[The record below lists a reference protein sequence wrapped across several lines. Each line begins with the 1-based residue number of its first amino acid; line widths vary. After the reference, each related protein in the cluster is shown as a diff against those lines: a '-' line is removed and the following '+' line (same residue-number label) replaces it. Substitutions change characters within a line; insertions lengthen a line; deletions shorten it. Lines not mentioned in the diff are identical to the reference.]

1 MQRCGEF
8 RESKED
14 KKSEAHPA
22 KPEKGETG
30 CVLGGGGDG
39 NGWERI
45 KPGAKSRTLNQR
57 EPHNRATHAKRK
69 PAKTHVS
76 AGFAAGTEGL
86 GHACCPGCRSQLG
99 APSTSRG
106 GSRDRRGRAPLAL
119 AHLSASGFGVD
130 VGTAY
135 REWGSAGV
143 GRFRPKSE
151 RGRVV
156 AAGPPSAPTIRV
168 ILPIQEGHAWGA
180 KIAGNLSHLL
190 PCVAGVNQ
198 SFASEHTS
206 PVGLFFQCTR
216 GTILS
221 KS

>member
-1 MQRCGEF
+1 MPLPNGKRPALA
-8 RESKED
+8 
-14 KKSEAHPA
+14 EAGA
-22 KPEKGETG
+22 ETG
-30 CVLGGGGDG
+30 
-39 NGWERI
+39 
-45 KPGAKSRTLNQR
+45 A
-57 EPHNRATHAKRK
+57 
-69 PAKTHVS
+69 
-76 AGFAAGTEGL
+76 
-86 GHACCPGCRSQLG
+86 
-99 APSTSRG
+99 
-106 GSRDRRGRAPLAL
+106 
-119 AHLSASGFGVD
+119 ASGFGVD

-180 KIAGNLSHLL
+180 EIAGNLSHLL

-206 PVGLFFQCTR
+206 PVGGLFFQCTR

>member
-1 MQRCGEF
+1 MFPPVLRQGQ
-8 RESKED
+8 KD
-14 KKSEAHPA
+14 LVTPA
-22 KPEKGETG
+22 A
-30 CVLGGGGDG
+30 
-39 NGWERI
+39 
-45 KPGAKSRTLNQR
+45 PGAAPQW
-57 EPHNRATHAKRK
+57 E
-69 PAKTHVS
+69 
-76 AGFAAGTEGL
+76 
-86 GHACCPGCRSQLG
+86 
-99 APSTSRG
+99 APSTGRG

-119 AHLSASGFGVD
+119 AHPSASGFGVD

-206 PVGLFFQCTR
+206 PVGGLFFQCTR
-216 GTILS
+216 GIILS

>member
-1 MQRCGEF
+1 MQ
-8 RESKED
+8 
-14 KKSEAHPA
+14 
-22 KPEKGETG
+22 KG
-30 CVLGGGGDG
+30 
-39 NGWERI
+39 
-45 KPGAKSRTLNQR
+45 
-57 EPHNRATHAKRK
+57 NRRK
-69 PAKTHVS
+69 PSVS

-86 GHACCPGCRSQLG
+86 GHACCPGCRSPMGSAQHWPRREPRPARQSATG
-99 APSTSRG
+99 A
-106 GSRDRRGRAPLAL
+106 RAPL
-119 AHLSASGFGVD
+119 GKRF
-130 VGTAY
+130 
-135 REWGSAGV
+135 WGGCGNSLQGV
-143 GRFRPKSE
+143 GKCRCWPVPRPKSE

-206 PVGLFFQCTR
+206 PVGGLFFQCTR

>member
-1 MQRCGEF
+1 MGTAKTRRGN
-8 RESKED
+8 
-14 KKSEAHPA
+14 PA
-22 KPEKGETG
+22 RNPSHSHT
-30 CVLGGGGDG
+30 
-39 NGWERI
+39 
-45 KPGAKSRTLNQR
+45 
-57 EPHNRATHAKRK
+57 THAKRK
-69 PAKTHVS
+69 PAKPQCFRWFCGR
-76 AGFAAGTEGL
+76 AEGL
-86 GHACCPGCRSQLG
+86 CFTCRPGCCLQWG

-106 GSRDRRGRAPLAL
+106 GSRDRRGRAPPRLARP
-119 AHLSASGFGVD
+119 SARDFGVD

-198 SFASEHTS
+198 SFASEYIT
-206 PVGLFFQCTR
+206 PVGGLFFQCTR

>member
-1 MQRCGEF
+1 MFPPVLRQGQ
-8 RESKED
+8 KD
-14 KKSEAHPA
+14 LVTPA
-22 KPEKGETG
+22 A
-30 CVLGGGGDG
+30 
-39 NGWERI
+39 
-45 KPGAKSRTLNQR
+45 PGAAPQW
-57 EPHNRATHAKRK
+57 E
-69 PAKTHVS
+69 
-76 AGFAAGTEGL
+76 
-86 GHACCPGCRSQLG
+86 
-99 APSTSRG
+99 APSTGRG
-106 GSRDRRGRAPLAL
+106 GSRDRRGRVPLAL

-190 PCVAGVNQ
+190 LCVAGVNQ

-206 PVGLFFQCTR
+206 PVGGLFFQCTR
-216 GTILS
+216 GIILS

>member
-1 MQRCGEF
+1 MQKGNQRKPMFPPVLRQGQ
-8 RESKED
+8 KD
-14 KKSEAHPA
+14 LVTPA
-22 KPEKGETG
+22 A
-30 CVLGGGGDG
+30 
-39 NGWERI
+39 
-45 KPGAKSRTLNQR
+45 PGAAPQW
-57 EPHNRATHAKRK
+57 E
-69 PAKTHVS
+69 
-76 AGFAAGTEGL
+76 
-86 GHACCPGCRSQLG
+86 
-99 APSTSRG
+99 APSTGRG

-206 PVGLFFQCTR
+206 PVGGLFFQCTR
-216 GTILS
+216 GIILS

>member
-1 MQRCGEF
+1 M
-8 RESKED
+8 
-14 KKSEAHPA
+14 
-22 KPEKGETG
+22 
-30 CVLGGGGDG
+30 GGGGDG

-76 AGFAAGTEGL
+76 AGFAEGTEGL
-86 GHACCPGCRSQLG
+86 GHACCPGCRSQWG

-106 GSRDRRGRAPLAL
+106 GSRDRRGRAPPRLVRP
-119 AHLSASGFGVD
+119 SARDFGVD

-180 KIAGNLSHLL
+180 EIAGNLSHLL

-198 SFASEHTS
+198 SFASEYTT
-206 PVGLFFQCTR
+206 PVGGLFFQCTR